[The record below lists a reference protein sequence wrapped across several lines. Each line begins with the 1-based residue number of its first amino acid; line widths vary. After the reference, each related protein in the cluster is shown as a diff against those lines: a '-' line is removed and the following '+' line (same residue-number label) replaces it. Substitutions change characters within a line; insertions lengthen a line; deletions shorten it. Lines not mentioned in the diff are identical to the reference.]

1 MLNHDFCSCFL
12 PFFHGENQD
21 FVLVQR
27 LHHGFSWWILHGNC
41 STIRCQALDSMFET
55 TSLLPDAALSDVV
68 GALGRNLR
76 TDRAPWQ
83 RHFGGKAPGFSE
95 RVSIRKRLKT
105 WDFIVMRFSII
116 YNPNQS
122 NEVCGFI
129 VQFYVSYAWCVSMF
143 VETPWC
149 SISWV
154 HDVNIC
160 KK

>member
-12 PFFHGENQD
+12 PFF
-21 FVLVQR
+21 
-27 LHHGFSWWILHGNC
+27 SWWKPGFC
-41 STIRCQALDSMFET
+41 PSSTASPWIFMVNPPWKLFDDSMPG
-55 TSLLPDAALSDVV
+55 LGLHVRDHLAAARRRPV
-68 GALGRNLR
+68 GCRGSVGPQLE
-76 TDRAPWQ
+76 DRQGAMATAK
-83 RHFGGKAPGFSE
+83 RGKAPGFSE
-95 RVSIRKRLKT
+95 RFSMKTIKHVGFPVSFRL
-105 WDFIVMRFSII
+105 
-116 YNPNQS
+116 QS